1 MRNIIVYAF
10 CFISFLSQAQKIEI
24 GELHTIKSKIL
35 DEEREYFV
43 SLPENYSNKNF
54 ANQKYPVIYLL
65 DGEKYFNVTTGI
77 VQKLSDGYYPLMPEC
92 IIVAIKNTNRSRD
105 LTPTKVTSLSYEN
118 GGSKKFE
125 SFITEE
131 LITKVNKT
139 YRTLDYKILIG
150 HSFGGLFAFNKL
162 LKNPSEFNAY
172 LIIDPSLWW
181 DNNVLVKKLKSS
193 IGTID
198 FKGSSLF
205 FANANSI
212 GNQKEP
218 SKQHFAHFEAKKE
231 ALKLI
236 EVTTP
241 KNLNYHVQFYKDE
254 DHGSVVLPA
263 LIDGLR
269 SIFKGFRIN
278 VKELVK
284 NPFLVDE
291 KYNALSKTIGYQ
303 LKPQAPYLDRVVD
316 LAIKFGEKE
325 NAKILNNINLKLD
338 SENIYLK
345 QKFKK

>member
-1 MRNIIVYAF
+1 MKNIIVYAF
-10 CFISFLSQAQKIEI
+10 CLISFLSQAQKIEI
-24 GELHTIKSKIL
+24 GEVKTIQSKIL
-35 DEEREYFV
+35 DEEREYLV

-65 DGEKYFNVTTGI
+65 DGEKFFNVTTGI

-92 IIVAIKNTNRSRD
+92 IVVGVKNTNRSRE

-150 HSFGGLFAFNKL
+150 HSFGGLFAFNTL

-181 DNNVLVKKLKSS
+181 DDNVLVKKLESNLE
-193 IGTID
+193 TID

-205 FANANSI
+205 FANANSK

-218 SKQHFAHFEAKKE
+218 SKQHFAHFEAKRK
-231 ALKLI
+231 ALELMK
-236 EVTTP
+236 VTAP
-241 KNLNYHVQFYKDE
+241 KNLNYHVKFYNDE
-254 DHGSVVLPA
+254 DHGSVVLPS

-269 SIFKGFRIN
+269 TIFKGFKIN

-284 NPFLVDE
+284 NPSILE
-291 KYNALSKTIGYQ
+291 TQYNLLSKNIGFNLQ
-303 LKPQAPYLDRVVD
+303 PQGAYIDRVVD
-316 LAIKFGEKE
+316 LAIKLKEKE
-325 NAKILNNINLKLD
+325 NAVILNTIHQKQDPDNVYLKEKLD
-338 SENIYLK
+338 
-345 QKFKK
+345 

>member
-1 MRNIIVYAF
+1 MKNIIVYAF
-10 CFISFLSQAQKIEI
+10 CLMSFLSQAQKIEI
-24 GELHTIKSKIL
+24 GEVKTIQSKIL
-35 DEEREYFV
+35 DEEREYLV

-65 DGEKYFNVTTGI
+65 DGEKFFNVTTGI

-92 IIVAIKNTNRSRD
+92 IVVGVKNTNRSRD
-105 LTPTKVTSLSYEN
+105 LTPTKVMSLSYEN

-150 HSFGGLFAFNKL
+150 HSFGGLFAFNTL

-181 DNNVLVKKLKSS
+181 DDNVLVKKLESNLE
-193 IGTID
+193 TID

-205 FANANSI
+205 FANANSK

-218 SKQHFAHFEAKKE
+218 SKQHFAHFEAKRK
-231 ALKLI
+231 ALQLM
-236 EVTTP
+236 EVTAP
-241 KNLNYHVQFYKDE
+241 KNLNYHVKFYNDE
-254 DHGSVVLPA
+254 DHGSVVLPS

-269 SIFKGFRIN
+269 TIFKGFRIN

-284 NPFLVDE
+284 NPSILE
-291 KYNALSKTIGYQ
+291 TQYNLLSKNIGFNLQ
-303 LKPQAPYLDRVVD
+303 PQGAYIDRVVD
-316 LAIKFGEKE
+316 LAIKLKEKE
-325 NAKILNNINLKLD
+325 NAVILNTIHQKQDPDNVYLKEKLD
-338 SENIYLK
+338 
-345 QKFKK
+345 

>member
-1 MRNIIVYAF
+1 MRNLIIYAF
-10 CFISFLSQAQKIEI
+10 CLISFFSQAQKIEI
-24 GELHTIKSKIL
+24 GEIKTKQSKIL
-35 DEEREYFV
+35 NEERAYFV

-65 DGEKYFNVTTGI
+65 DGEKFFNVTTGI
-77 VQKLSDGYYPLMPEC
+77 VQKLSDGFYPLMPEC
-92 IIVAIKNTNRSRD
+92 IVVGIKNTNRSRD
-105 LTPTKVTSLSYEN
+105 LTPTKVTALSYEN
-118 GGSKKFE
+118 GESKKFE

-131 LITKVNKT
+131 LIPEINKT

-150 HSFGGLFAFNKL
+150 HSFGGLFAFNTL

-181 DNNVLVKKLKSS
+181 DENVLVKKLENNLK
-193 IGTID
+193 TID

-205 FANANSI
+205 FANANSK

-218 SKQHFAHFEAKKE
+218 SKQHFAHFEAKKK
-231 ALKLI
+231 ALELM

-241 KNLNYHVQFYKDE
+241 KNLNYHVKFYNDE
-254 DHGSVVLPA
+254 DHGSVVLPS

-284 NPFLVDE
+284 NPSILE
-291 KYNALSKTIGYQ
+291 KQYAILSNNIGFN
-303 LKPQAPYLDRVVD
+303 LKPQSAYIDRVVD
-316 LAIKFGEKE
+316 LAIKLGKKE
-325 NAKILNNINLKLD
+325 NAIILNKIHQKQDPNNAYLKEKLD
-338 SENIYLK
+338 
-345 QKFKK
+345 

>member
-1 MRNIIVYAF
+1 MRNIIVFAF
-10 CFISFLSQAQKIEI
+10 CLMSFLSQAQKIEI
-24 GELHTIKSKIL
+24 GEVKTIQSKIL
-35 DEEREYFV
+35 DEEREYLV

-65 DGEKYFNVTTGI
+65 DGEKFFNVTTGI

-131 LITKVNKT
+131 LITKVNQT

-150 HSFGGLFAFNKL
+150 HSFGGLFAFNTL

-181 DNNVLVKKLKSS
+181 DDNVLVKKLESNLE
-193 IGTID
+193 TID
-198 FKGSSLF
+198 FKGSTLF
-205 FANANSI
+205 FANANSK
-212 GNQKEP
+212 GNQKDP
-218 SKQHFAHFEAKKE
+218 SKQHFAHFEAKRK
-231 ALKLI
+231 ALQLM
-236 EVTTP
+236 EVTAP
-241 KNLNYHVQFYKDE
+241 KNLNYHVKFFNDE
-254 DHGSVVLPA
+254 DHGSVVLPS

-269 SIFKGFRIN
+269 TIFNGFRIN

-284 NPFLVDE
+284 NPSILE
-291 KYNALSKTIGYQ
+291 TQYNLLSKNIGFN
-303 LKPQAPYLDRVVD
+303 LKPQGAYIDRVVD
-316 LAIKFGEKE
+316 LAIKLKEKE
-325 NAKILNNINLKLD
+325 NAIILNTIHQKQDPDNVYLKEKLD
-338 SENIYLK
+338 
-345 QKFKK
+345 